1 MLQRDLKIN
10 TLERKVL
17 ELESKRDREELETR
31 CLVQKYNDL
40 QKDLAAARSALSD
53 SHQAN
58 VDMQDRVRKEA
69 DL

>member
-1 MLQRDLKIN
+1 M
-10 TLERKVL
+10 L
-17 ELESKRDREELETR
+17 ELESKRDREELETW

-58 VDMQDRVRKEA
+58 VDMQDRLRKEA